1 MARRLKAGEVQ
12 RCPARALPPDG
23 HQVGSACARRGLF
36 QQRGKRLLIIPRDA
50 LQFGSA
56 RGQLPILSEGGFKA
70 ESVGSAHFAIQPGN
84 NGLIAIGRS
93 KKDDFTGVS
102 PWLQRR

>member
-1 MARRLKAGEVQ
+1 MGIKSALHAR
-12 RCPARALPPDG
+12 DG
-23 HQVGSACARRGLF
+23 GLF

-93 KKDDFTGVS
+93 KKG
-102 PWLQRR
+102 